1 MKLIETGSFPIA
13 EIEIGQRLRGIDED
27 WAQGLAAMIEAT
39 GLQHP
44 VQLLKV
50 GNEVRLVAGAHRIR
64 AFQLLGRT
72 DIPAAIHEPDTD
84 KPELELRRSE
94 IVENIG
100 RRELSALDRAA
111 HIAELAAIEKE
122 LAGERRGG
130 DKKSE
135 KSKVQQLH
143 FWNLGDE
150 VASKMGLSKR
160 TVFADLEL
168 HNGLSAATR
177 KRVASTWLADAR
189 NQLRDLAKLD
199 ATHQAKALDLMLGEE
214 PKAKKVSDALCII
227 EKRPK
232 AKPGNEQLF
241 VKLKKAWL
249 SSPKKVQR
257 DFLEFLREQGAIGGA
272 E

>member
-13 EIEIGQRLRGIDED
+13 DIDVGNRLRAIDDD
-27 WAQGLAAMIEAT
+27 WARGLASTIEAA

-44 VQLLKV
+44 ISVLKI
-50 GNEVRLVAGAHRIR
+50 GNGFRLVAGGHRLR
-64 AFQLLGRT
+64 AFQMLGRG
-72 DIPAAIHEPDTD
+72 DIPANIFEPDTD
-84 KPELELRRSE
+84 QPELELRRSE

-111 HIAELAAIEKE
+111 HIAELAAIEKA
-122 LAGERRGG
+122 LAGETRGR
-130 DKKSE
+130 KKKEETISFF
-135 KSKVQQLH
+135 SIS
-143 FWNLGDE
+143 DE
-150 VASKMGLSKR
+150 VASKMGLSGR
-160 TVFADLEL
+160 TIRADLEL
-168 HNGLSAATR
+168 HGKLSAVSR
-177 KRVASTWLADAR
+177 KRVAGTWMADAR

-199 ATHQAKALDLMLGEE
+199 AAHQAKALDLMLGDE
-214 PKAKKVSDALCII
+214 PKAKKVADAICII

-232 AKPGNEQLF
+232 AKPGNEQLLA
-241 VKLKKAWL
+241 KLTKVWL